1 MNGVISGETLTGVI
15 NTESDLTGVL
25 TNPKTI
31 DLSGDTITPSDLKS
45 GVKAH
50 NSEGT
55 QITGSMVDNGAVIE
69 TINTKDDEYTIPE
82 GYHNG
87 NGKVSIDS
95 TEKAKIIPE
104 NIKKDVSILGI
115 TGTLKGGYGYTKLG
129 EGEVTVNTSSTAQ
142 TQQLAIQCGEEAY
155 TQDRMIYVRIR
166 DKAGKRPGYFL
177 GTDNFFFNSRKASGT
192 THDCDHCARVLYYRT
207 TYSSYYAYTRDPYG
221 IYAYSI
227 SKEGEVRIYSKYSSG
242 YSGIIDG
249 TYKVEVYALDY
260 PDGISPFDI

>member
-15 NTESDLTGVL
+15 NTESELTGVL

-31 DLSGDTITPSDLKS
+31 DLSSDTITPSDLKY

-55 QITGSMVDNGAVIE
+55 QITGSMVDNGTVIGSISAKE
-69 TINTKDDEYTIPE
+69 GQYTIQE

-95 TEKAKIIPE
+95 SEQEKIIPE
-104 NIKKDVSILGI
+104 NIKKDVSILGV

-129 EGEVTVNTSSTAQ
+129 EGEVTVNTSSTAA
-142 TQQLAIQCGEEAY
+142 TEQLTIDCGEEAY
-155 TQDRMIYVRIR
+155 TKDRMIYVRIR
-166 DKAGKRPGYFL
+166 DKAGVRNGYFY
-177 GTDNFFFNSRKASGT
+177 GTDNFFFNTRKANGET
-192 THDCDHCARVLYYRT
+192 YDCDQCARIIFRRT
-207 TYSSYYAYTRDPYG
+207 NYGTFSAYTSNPYG
-221 IYAYSI
+221 IYGYSI
-227 SKEGEVRIYSKYSSG
+227 SSSGVVKIYSKYSSS
-242 YSGIIDG
+242 YSLTING

-260 PDGISPFDI
+260 PDGISPFTI